1 MVQRESGAAAPEQQT
16 ILLVEDDPMVQE
28 IVQFQLR
35 WVGYTVHG
43 TRTGEEALT
52 QMHTTPADLVL
63 LDLGLPGMSGLDVLH
78 ALRAQSNVPVIIV
91 TGDADEQ
98 SRLEGFR
105 AGADD
110 YVVKPFSV
118 EELTHRV
125 RAVLR
130 RIHPETVVDELSGPD
145 GLMIRPRAHQ
155 VFVGETEV
163 HLTRTEYSLLYD
175 LLSHRGEVREADT
188 LSLAVWGHETFQS
201 RNYLEAQV
209 SRLRGKLAAFG
220 AEDVVTTVRGVG
232 YAVR

>member
-1 MVQRESGAAAPEQQT
+1 M
-16 ILLVEDDPMVQE
+16 QE

-35 WVGYTVHG
+35 WVGYQVSAA
-43 TRTGEEALT
+43 RTGEDALA
-52 QMHTTPADLVL
+52 QMRDAPADLML
-63 LDLGLPGMSGLDVLH
+63 LDLGLPGMSGLDVLR
-78 ALRAQSNVPVIIV
+78 ALRASSNVPVIIV

-130 RIHPETVVDELSGPD
+130 RIHPESVVDEIAGPA
-145 GLMIRPRAHQ
+145 GIVIRPRAHE
-155 VFVGETEV
+155 VFVNDTEV
-163 HLTRTEYSLLYD
+163 RLTRTEYGLLYD
-175 LLSHRGEVREADT
+175 LLTHRGEVREADT

-201 RNYLEAQV
+201 RNYLEAQI
-209 SRLRGKLAAFG
+209 SRLRGKLAAAG
-220 AEDVVTTVRGVG
+220 AEDVVHTVRGVG
-232 YAVR
+232 YAAR